1 MNKLFT
7 FLKENYKAL
16 LVAFGLALLLWLV
29 VTTNKEYKTR
39 IEVPFRI
46 VRLADNKV
54 LIKPIPDKVILE
66 VSGTGRALMG
76 LNFYNTKIDLELPE
90 INKSTVIDLIDYQS
104 RFDVATELGVSIVD
118 IIEPKQLDLRVDRY
132 MIAEKPVRVQSDI
145 QTAPGYT
152 LKQYTLEQDS
162 VTVSGPASLINRLN
176 YLETQKIEKQDVKYP
191 FRESVAITQPRA
203 GIINLQPENVTVVF
217 DVEQI
222 VERTIYDVPIQI
234 VGVPTN
240 LIATSSP
247 RNISLRIKGSE
258 SIITQITKDEI
269 TVFFDYGK
277 KYRKGISE
285 YEFQIEMPAN
295 ITYTTAS
302 PDKFRLHLQRIENN

>member
-1 MNKLFT
+1 MNKIFT
-7 FLKENYKAL
+7 FIKENYKAL
-16 LVAFGLALLLWLV
+16 LIAFGLALLLWLV

-54 LIKPIPDKVILE
+54 LIKSVPDKVILE

-90 INKSTVIDLIDYQS
+90 INKSTVIDLNDYLT

-118 IIEPKQLDLRVDRY
+118 IIEPKKFDLRVDRY
-132 MIAEKPVRVQSDI
+132 MVEDKPVRVQSDI
-145 QTAPGYT
+145 QMAPGYI
-152 LKQYTLEQDS
+152 LNAYTLEQDS
-162 VTVSGPASLINRLN
+162 VTVSGPTSLIKRLN
-176 YLETQKIEKQDVKYP
+176 YLETEKIEKNNVKYP
-191 FRESVAITQPRA
+191 FRVTAAVIQPRI
-203 GIINLQPENVTVVF
+203 GIIDVRPENVTVAF

-234 VGVPTN
+234 VGIPAN
-240 LIATSSP
+240 LSATSSP

-258 SIITQITKDEI
+258 SIVTQITKDEI
-269 TVFFDYGK
+269 TVFFDYSK
-277 KYRKGISE
+277 HYRKGVTD
-285 YEFQIEMPAN
+285 YEFQIEMPN
-295 ITYTTAS
+295 NVSWTSAS
-302 PDKFRLHLQRIENN
+302 PDKFRLHLQLIENN